1 MQVQATGKHL
11 RLSPRKARLIFHDL
25 RGKTV
30 EEALTILQFTPQP
43 SAKDVAKVLSSAVA
57 NAENNY
63 NLSPDSLHISAIY
76 AGDGRTLKRYKPA
89 SRGRAHE
96 IRRRTCHI
104 TVVVTDDEA

>member
-63 NLSPDSLHISAIY
+63 NLSPD
-76 AGDGRTLKRYKPA
+76 TLKRYKPA

-104 TVVVTDDEA
+104 TVVVTDDEE